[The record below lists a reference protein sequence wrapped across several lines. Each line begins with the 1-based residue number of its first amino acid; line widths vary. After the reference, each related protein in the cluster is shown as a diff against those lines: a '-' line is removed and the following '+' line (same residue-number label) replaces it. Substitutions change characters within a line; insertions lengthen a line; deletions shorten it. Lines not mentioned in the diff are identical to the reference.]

1 MCSRQCLS
9 HLHDTA
15 LNGRRM
21 VSCDPAEMSTSLIR
35 DSLSVNLV
43 NGVAQSN
50 RIAAEGCCGV
60 AANILSTF

>member
-1 MCSRQCLS
+1 LS

-15 LNGRRM
+15 LNRRRM
-21 VSCDPAEMSTSLIR
+21 VSCDPAEMSISLTR
-35 DSLSVNLV
+35 DSLSNLF